1 MQIQDLN
8 YAGYPW
14 VQHTESVATAL
25 AMMEDEQL
33 THLPVVEGTTYQG
46 LVSREALYEVS
57 DDSIALDQLGW
68 PLPRPSVKPTDHF
81 LAVVKVMG
89 EQGLS
94 LVPVIT
100 EQQELLATIS
110 ALELTTTIGKFLG
123 LQAGGALL
131 VLEKEAQHYT
141 ASEVAKLVESNDAQ
155 LLQLNTTVNAQTGH
169 IQITI
174 RLNKYEV
181 SDVIATF
188 QRYDYTVRFYVGE
201 EQYANELKSNYDH
214 LIHYLKI

>member
-81 LAVVKVMG
+81 LAAVQVMG

>member
-14 VQHTESVATAL
+14 VQYTESVTTAL

-81 LAVVKVMG
+81 LAAVQVMG

-110 ALELTTTIGKFLG
+110 ALELTTAIGKFLG

>member
-81 LAVVKVMG
+81 QAAVKVMG

>member
-81 LAVVKVMG
+81 LAAVQVMG

-94 LVPVIT
+94 LEPYWCSKKRHNI
-100 EQQELLATIS
+100 
-110 ALELTTTIGKFLG
+110 
-123 LQAGGALL
+123 
-131 VLEKEAQHYT
+131 
-141 ASEVAKLVESNDAQ
+141 
-155 LLQLNTTVNAQTGH
+155 
-169 IQITI
+169 IQPA
-174 RLNKYEV
+174 R
-181 SDVIATF
+181 
-188 QRYDYTVRFYVGE
+188 
-201 EQYANELKSNYDH
+201 
-214 LIHYLKI
+214 

>member
-1 MQIQDLN
+1 MILTLKEIIL
-8 YAGYPW
+8 PRILI
-14 VQHTESVATAL
+14 L
-25 AMMEDEQL
+25 AD
-33 THLPVVEGTTYQG
+33 
-46 LVSREALYEVS
+46 LYEVS

-81 LAVVKVMG
+81 LAAVQVMG

-110 ALELTTTIGKFLG
+110 ALELTTAIGKFLG

-155 LLQLNTTVNAQTGH
+155 LLQLNTTVNAQTGN

>member
-1 MQIQDLN
+1 MQMQDLN

-14 VQHTESVATAL
+14 VQHTESVAAAL

-81 LAVVKVMG
+81 LAAVKVMG

-131 VLEKEAQHYT
+131 VLEKEAQYYT

>member
-81 LAVVKVMG
+81 LAAVQVMG

-94 LVPVIT
+94 LIPVIT

-131 VLEKEAQHYT
+131 VLEKEAQQYT

>member
-81 LAVVKVMG
+81 LAAVQVMG

-110 ALELTTTIGKFLG
+110 ALELTTAIGKFLG

-155 LLQLNTTVNAQTGH
+155 LLQLNTTLNAQTGH

>member
-1 MQIQDLN
+1 MQVQDLN

-14 VQHTESVATAL
+14 IQLTESVATAI

-33 THLPVVEGTTYQG
+33 THLPVVEENIYQG
-46 LVSREALYEVS
+46 LVSREALYEVH
-57 DDSIALDQLGW
+57 DDAIALQQLGW
-68 PLPRPSVKPTDHF
+68 PLPRPSVNPTDHF
-81 LAVVKVMG
+81 LAALQIMG

-100 EQQELLATIS
+100 DQQELLATIS
-110 ALELTTTIGKFLG
+110 AQELTTTVGKFLG
-123 LQAGGALL
+123 LQEGGALL

-155 LLQLNTTVNAQTGH
+155 LLQLNSTVNTQTGI
-169 IQITI
+169 IQLTI

-188 QRYDYTVRFYVGE
+188 QRYDYTVRFFVGE
-201 EQYANELKSNYDH
+201 EQYANELRSNYDH

>member
-81 LAVVKVMG
+81 LAAVQVMG

-131 VLEKEAQHYT
+131 VLEKEAQQYT

>member
-46 LVSREALYEVS
+46 LVSRETLYEVS

-81 LAVVKVMG
+81 LAAVQVMG

-110 ALELTTTIGKFLG
+110 ALEITTAIGKFLG

-155 LLQLNTTVNAQTGH
+155 LLQLNTTLNAQTGH

>member
-81 LAVVKVMG
+81 LAAVQVMG

-110 ALELTTTIGKFLG
+110 ALELTTAIGKFLG

-141 ASEVAKLVESNDAQ
+141 SSEVAKLVESNDAQ
-155 LLQLNTTVNAQTGH
+155 LLQLNTTLNAQTGH

-201 EQYANELKSNYDH
+201 EQYADELKSNYDH

>member
-81 LAVVKVMG
+81 LAAVQVMG

-110 ALELTTTIGKFLG
+110 ALEITTAIGKFLG

-155 LLQLNTTVNAQTGH
+155 LLQLNTTLNAQTGH

>member
-25 AMMEDEQL
+25 AMMEDELL
-33 THLPVVEGTTYQG
+33 THLPVGEGTTYQG

-81 LAVVKVMG
+81 LAAVQVMG

-110 ALELTTTIGKFLG
+110 ALELTTAIGKFLG

>member
-81 LAVVKVMG
+81 LAAVQVMG

-110 ALELTTTIGKFLG
+110 ALELTTAIGKFLG
-123 LQAGGALL
+123 LQEGGALL

>member
-14 VQHTESVATAL
+14 IQHTESVATAI

-46 LVSREALYEVS
+46 MVSKEALYEVH
-57 DDSIALDQLGW
+57 DDSIALQQLGW

-81 LAVVKVMG
+81 LAAIQVMG
-89 EQGLS
+89 EQGVP

-100 EQQELLATIS
+100 EQQELLATVS
-110 ALELTTTIGKFLG
+110 MQELTTEIGKFLG
-123 LQAGGALL
+123 LQEGGALL
-131 VLEKEAQHYT
+131 VLEKDLQQYT

-155 LLQLNTTVNAQTGH
+155 LLQLNTTVNAQTGI
-169 IQITI
+169 IQLTI

-201 EQYANELKSNYDH
+201 EQYANELRSNYDH

>member
-25 AMMEDEQL
+25 AIMEDEQL
-33 THLPVVEGTTYQG
+33 SHLPVVEGNTYLG
-46 LVSREALYEVS
+46 LVSKKALYEVM
-57 DDSIALDQLGW
+57 DDSTALQQLAW
-68 PLPRPSVKPTDHF
+68 PLPRPAVKPTDHF
-81 LAVVKVMG
+81 LAAIQVMG
-89 EQGLS
+89 EQSLT
-94 LVPVIT
+94 LVPVVT
-100 EQQELLATIS
+100 DQQELIAIIS
-110 ALELTTTIGKFLG
+110 VHELTTAVGKFLG
-123 LQAGGALL
+123 LQEGGALL

-155 LLQLNTTVNAQTGH
+155 LVQLNTVVNAQTGI
-169 IQITI
+169 IQLTI

-181 SDVIATF
+181 SDIIATF

>member
-81 LAVVKVMG
+81 LSALQVMG

>member
-25 AMMEDEQL
+25 AMLEDEQL

-81 LAVVKVMG
+81 LAAVQVMG

-110 ALELTTTIGKFLG
+110 ALELTTAIGKFLG

-169 IQITI
+169 FQITI

>member
-14 VQHTESVATAL
+14 VQHVESVATTL
-25 AMMEDEQL
+25 AIMEDEQL
-33 THLPVVEGTTYQG
+33 GHIPVVEGDTYLG
-46 LVSREALYEVS
+46 LISKEALFEVM
-57 DDSIALDQLGW
+57 DDSTTLQQLAW
-68 PLPRPSVKPTDHF
+68 PLPRPFVKPTDHF
-81 LAVVKVMG
+81 LAAIQLMDQ
-89 EQGLS
+89 QGLT

-100 EQQELLATIS
+100 DQQELIATLS
-110 ALELTTTIGKFLG
+110 VQELLTAIGKFLG
-123 LQAGGALL
+123 LQEGGALL
-131 VLEKEAQHYT
+131 VLEKEAQHYM

-155 LLQLNTTVNAQTGH
+155 LEQLNTIVNEQTGI
-169 IQITI
+169 IQLTI

-181 SDVIATF
+181 SDIIATF
-188 QRYDYTVRFYVGE
+188 QRYDYTVLYYVGE

>member
-33 THLPVVEGTTYQG
+33 SHLPVVEGTTYQG

-81 LAVVKVMG
+81 LAAVQVMG

>member
-33 THLPVVEGTTYQG
+33 AHLPVVEGTTYQG

-81 LAVVKVMG
+81 LAAVQVMG

-110 ALELTTTIGKFLG
+110 ALELTTAIGKFLG

-141 ASEVAKLVESNDAQ
+141 SSEVAKLVESNDAQ
-155 LLQLNTTVNAQTGH
+155 LLQLNTTLNAQTGH

-201 EQYANELKSNYDH
+201 EQYANEVKSNYDH

>member
-1 MQIQDLN
+1 MQMQDLN

-14 VQHTESVATAL
+14 VQHTESVAAAL

-81 LAVVKVMG
+81 LAAVKVMG

-123 LQAGGALL
+123 LQAGGAIL
-131 VLEKEAQHYT
+131 VLEKEAQYYT

>member
-81 LAVVKVMG
+81 LAAVKVMG

>member
-68 PLPRPSVKPTDHF
+68 PLPRSSVKPTDHF
-81 LAVVKVMG
+81 LAAVQVMG

-110 ALELTTTIGKFLG
+110 ALELTTAIGKFLG

>member
-81 LAVVKVMG
+81 LAAVQVMG

-110 ALELTTTIGKFLG
+110 ALELTTAIGKFLG